1 MLLLLL
7 ITFEV
12 NVLSKIL
19 SSRQLVCLKLFFNIY
34 HYSLYSH
41 MSSIVAT
48 RMQDVQFLTSAKG
61 INLMIM
67 CGMCNTFD
75 HHGE

>member
-1 MLLLLL
+1 
-7 ITFEV
+7 
-12 NVLSKIL
+12 
-19 SSRQLVCLKLFFNIY
+19 
-34 HYSLYSH
+34 

-75 HHGE
+75 HHGEYLLQPMLHDVENISLKHFGNLFFQLGIVFGGYSNS